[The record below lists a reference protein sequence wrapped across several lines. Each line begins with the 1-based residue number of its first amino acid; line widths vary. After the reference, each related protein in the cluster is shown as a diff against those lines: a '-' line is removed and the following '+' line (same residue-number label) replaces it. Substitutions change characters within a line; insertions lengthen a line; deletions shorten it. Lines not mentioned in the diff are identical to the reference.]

1 MKSSA
6 EALSGSNISQRLS
19 LSLPPP
25 QSEALNSMVEQTG
38 LSKNELLRHAVALL
52 NVAIGARKRGLHMAL
67 ANDENVVVGQIIS
80 TF

>member
-1 MKSSA
+1 MKSTLDA
-6 EALSGSNISQRLS
+6 EPGINAAQRFS

-25 QSEALNSMVEQTG
+25 QSQALNAMVQQTG

-67 ANDENVVVGQIIS
+67 ANEENEVVGQIVS